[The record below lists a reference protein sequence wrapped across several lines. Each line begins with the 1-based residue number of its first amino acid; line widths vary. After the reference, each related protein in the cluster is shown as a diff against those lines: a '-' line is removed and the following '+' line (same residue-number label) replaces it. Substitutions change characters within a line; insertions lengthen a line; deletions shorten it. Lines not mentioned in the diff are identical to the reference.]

1 MNKATWSV
9 NRICVDYTVFLGM
22 ARKCV
27 QSVLMTNAVKA
38 EMKGLIVCE
47 LSNMRLKRDT
57 LFGATQAPI
66 KETPV
71 QPVTRWKH

>member
-9 NRICVDYTVFLGM
+9 NRICADYTVFLGM
-22 ARKCV
+22 ARKYV
-27 QSVLMTNAVKA
+27 RSVLMTNAVTA

-47 LSNMRLKRDT
+47 LSNMRLKRDA
-57 LFGATQAPI
+57 LFGATRAPI
-66 KETPV
+66 KEAPV